1 MTVDTK
7 GKRDDK
13 FFNNSEGMVL
23 TRRLILKLKQEVADA
38 GGRLAVIHFPH
49 FGIRLPFADGRA
61 N

>member
-13 FFNNSEGMVL
+13 FFDDSEGMDL
-23 TRRLILKLKQEVADA
+23 TRRLVLKLKQEVADG

-49 FGIRLPFADGRA
+49 FDQVHDYPPPCP
-61 N
+61 